1 MNVIWLP
8 CLASRGLCQDGLVT
22 RNEAN
27 PRAVRHSRRWQVDGR
42 NKALGELR
50 LQVSGGAQKEARLV
64 GRTAGQ
70 MQERGQWKV
79 ARGVGCV
86 CGKGREKWPQK
97 LAMKTGFI

>member
-1 MNVIWLP
+1 M
-8 CLASRGLCQDGLVT
+8 
-22 RNEAN
+22 
-27 PRAVRHSRRWQVDGR
+27 RHSRRWQVDGR

-70 MQERGQWKV
+70 MEERGQWKV
-79 ARGVGCV
+79 ARGVGSVCACVGV

-97 LAMKTGFI
+97 LAMTTGFI